1 MIKQAIARVVEG
13 QDLNESTMV
22 EVMNQIMGGE
32 ATPAQI
38 GAFIAALRMKG
49 ETVEEI
55 TGAARVMRDRAVP
68 VKVGRVLDIDRE
80 EINLDQETMSTV
92 LDTCGTGGSGTKSFN
107 ISTTVAFVVAACHV
121 KVAKHG
127 NRSVSSLC
135 GSADVLEAL
144 GVNLDVGVETVERCI
159 TEAGIGFLFA
169 PALHGAMRYA
179 IGPRREIGIRTIFN
193 ILGPLTNP
201 AGADRQ
207 VLGVY
212 REDLVATLAEVLCRL
227 GCRRGFVVHGM
238 DGMDEV
244 TLTAPTRVAE
254 IRDGS
259 YRLMTV
265 TPEDFGFKR
274 CRLEDL
280 AGGDACCNAQLIRAV
295 LNGEQG
301 PRRDIVLLNAA
312 FALVAAGKV
321 ETLEEGLVAAAE
333 AIDEGRAK
341 DKLNA
346 LIRMTQL

>member
-1 MIKQAIARVVEG
+1 MIRQAIARVVEG
-13 QDLNESTMV
+13 QNLKESDMI
-22 EVMNQIMGGE
+22 EVMNQIMGGQ

-38 GAFIAALRMKG
+38 GALIVALRMKG

-55 TGAARVMRDRAVP
+55 TGAARVMRDHATP
-68 VKVGRVLDIDRE
+68 VRVGRVLDIDRE
-80 EINLDQETMSTV
+80 EINLDQETMSAV

-107 ISTTVAFVVAACHV
+107 ISTTVAFVVAACGV

-127 NRSVSSLC
+127 NRSVSSMC

-144 GVNLDVGVETVERCI
+144 GVHLDIGVDTVERCI
-159 TEAGIGFLFA
+159 AEEGIGFLFA

-212 REDLVATLAEVLCRL
+212 REDLVATLADVLCRL

-244 TLTAPTRVAE
+244 TLTAPTRIAD
-254 IRDGS
+254 IREGS
-259 YRLMTV
+259 YSLSTIA
-265 TPEDFGFKR
+265 PEDYGLQR

-280 AGGDACCNAQLIRAV
+280 AGGDARHNAELVRGILA
-295 LNGEQG
+295 GEAG
-301 PRRDIVLLNAA
+301 PRRDIVLLNSA
-312 FALVAAGKV
+312 FALVAAGNAASI
-321 ETLEEGLVAAAE
+321 EDGMRAAAQ
-333 AIDEGRAK
+333 AIDEHAALA
-341 DKLNA
+341 KLNA
-346 LIRMTQL
+346 LIRMTQP